1 MHRAAVIGL
10 GRFGMTLA
18 RELSSYGAEVI
29 AIDTDEAHVAEIRD
43 VVSVAVVADGADEKT
58 LADLG
63 LASVDVAVVSMG
75 DNFEGMQLAI
85 VTLKRKL
92 GVRRVVGKATSPLR
106 EEILRRIGCDEVVS
120 PEREAAVRLAHH
132 LVLPRILEEVAL
144 APGTALVHAVAPPSM
159 HGKEIRDVDARSR
172 FGVSIVAIKRRGA
185 PCKASPAG
193 AEEVKVSPQPTDR
206 ILEGDVL
213 IVIGDEEGINRM
225 AE

>member
-29 AIDTDEAHVAEIRD
+29 ALDTDEAHVAEIRD
-43 VVSVAVVADGADEKT
+43 VVSVAVVADGSDEKT

-106 EEILRRIGCDEVVS
+106 EEILR
-120 PEREAAVRLAHH
+120 
-132 LVLPRILEEVAL
+132 
-144 APGTALVHAVAPPSM
+144 
-159 HGKEIRDVDARSR
+159 
-172 FGVSIVAIKRRGA
+172 
-185 PCKASPAG
+185 
-193 AEEVKVSPQPTDR
+193 
-206 ILEGDVL
+206 
-213 IVIGDEEGINRM
+213 
-225 AE
+225 